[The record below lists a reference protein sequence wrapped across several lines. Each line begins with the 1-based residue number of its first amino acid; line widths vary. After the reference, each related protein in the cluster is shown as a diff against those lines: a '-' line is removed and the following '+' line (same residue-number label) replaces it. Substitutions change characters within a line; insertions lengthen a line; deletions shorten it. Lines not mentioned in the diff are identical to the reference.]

1 MLCTFFRRRYRF
13 VVIDV
18 AKGRSGRMD
27 DFQMALVGV
36 SNRVHAMYTKC
47 TVSEETAVEDL
58 LTNSR
63 GLTHLG
69 TGILFLDYPEESL
82 LLHTPHSMIRSLPA
96 PHTNIFNP
104 QDAYQYGISGPGP
117 RLLLRLQFY
126 KITKLTVPPPNLQH
140 TGRK

>member
-1 MLCTFFRRRYRF
+1 M
-13 VVIDV
+13 
-18 AKGRSGRMD
+18 
-27 DFQMALVGV
+27 
-36 SNRVHAMYTKC
+36 H

-69 TGILFLDYPEESL
+69 TGILFLDHSEESL
-82 LLHTPHSMIRSLPA
+82 LLHTPHSMIRKLPA